1 MAEEILLNGQPL
13 KVAQIIDLT
22 ESKDVP
28 SHKVEEGYDV
38 SDHLINKPAEFQIQL
53 EVEESDLEMIKQ
65 LYESKKPTEFVC
77 KLGVFENIVV
87 KEFHVTQGGSINTYK
102 VTLSLKQILVAKSKM
117 ATVSL
122 PQLKVTPDESQAPGG
137 DTALHHHSLNKSLKL
152 QNRLKKIKAGWIAL
166 LNFWVEYSVLERDN
180 HANC

>member
-38 SDHLINKPAEFQIQL
+38 SDHLINKPAESQIQL

-137 DTALHHHSLNKSLKL
+137 DTATSPQSKQVPQAPEPPQENQSWLDSIITFLGG
-152 QNRLKKIKAGWIAL
+152 IFGFGA
-166 LNFWVEYSVLERDN
+166 
-180 HANC
+180 